1 MKAKIIL
8 YFLFLFIFS
17 SNIFGEENV
26 WEDFIQ
32 EPNEINFI
40 VCQQQI
46 EESLFEDCEPYLST
60 TTVQLTEDCKIWKVL
75 KLVENGNIY
84 AIELCFQLY
93 PLFIG
98 YPNYLEFFDIY
109 LGRLIEKDPELF
121 LRLLDKYL
129 GKSFHS
135 LGGILCNYGEEFVD
149 KFDEKIVETQK
160 RVKALQKVQN
170 KSLIKI
176 RDQCIDVLIKEEIFL
191 KEAIIEMSPDTTNQF

>member
-32 EPNEINFI
+32 KPNEINFLA
-40 VCQQQI
+40 CQQQI
-46 EESLFEDCEPYLST
+46 KESLSEDCEPYLST

-109 LGRLIEKDPELF
+109 LGRLIEKNPELF

-135 LGGILCNYGEEFVD
+135 LVGILCNYGEEFVD
-149 KFDEKIVETQK
+149 KFDEMIVETQK
-160 RVKALQKVQN
+160 RIKALQKVQN
-170 KSLIKI
+170 KDLIKI
-176 RDQCIDVLIKEEIFL
+176 RDQCIDVLKKEEIFL
-191 KEAIIEMSPDTTNQF
+191 KDAIIEMSPDTTNQF